1 MKLTLNTKKKI
12 GTYYFTPT
20 CLELL
25 QLFASTLGMDYKDED
40 DSHYP
45 SASIGDSNESDYLV
59 LTFNTRLEGWS
70 MGYWK
75 QDKVRFNESIDDLS
89 IREVKQM
96 IIDFSLYYKDIKM
109 KNKLKEIKKDFK

>member
-25 QLFASTLGMDYKDED
+25 QLFASTLGMDYKEED
-40 DSHYP
+40 DSNYP
-45 SASIGDSNESDYLV
+45 SATVGDSHEADYLI

-70 MGYWK
+70 LGYWK
-75 QDKVRFNESIDDLS
+75 EDKVRFHESIDDLS
-89 IREVKQM
+89 IREVKE
-96 IIDFSLYYKDIKM
+96 IIVQFILYYKDVKL
-109 KNKLKEIKKDFK
+109 KNKLKQIKKDFR